1 MAVGL
6 AAVARSFGAEKY
18 LAQVVDNEVRDGR
31 PARGLNPEEQDRQ
44 RALDRSW
51 AAAQEALDDS
61 EFRARLQASIDRVN
75 RSDARPMSGE
85 EFLAHTDPAPE

>member
-1 MAVGL
+1 MA
-6 AAVARSFGAEKY
+6 ARHE
-18 LAQVVDNEVRDGR
+18 D
-31 PARGLNPEEQDRQ
+31 LNPEEQDRQ

-85 EFLAHTDPAPE
+85 EFLAHTDPGPE